1 MMGSVRSFVDLLTC
15 LTGLSSFGIFFT
27 GLVVDSTLFIGTRLR
42 PLVTGSRDMLI
53 DSSCAAVE
61 GFRLRGSSYLL
72 RLTALGS
79 FVLNPFI

>member
-53 DSSCAAVE
+53 DSSCDDVVIKGDATDRHDNNKIEVGAW
-61 GFRLRGSSYLL
+61 
-72 RLTALGS
+72 
-79 FVLNPFI
+79 